1 MKSIVEINEKEYA
14 DRKLEAAKTILPVMM
29 SQLSME
35 YMQDTRKRASVI
47 YNAVAIANEM
57 LREIGFVPTGA
68 SANPEKNTDRTAI
81 RKLSEMLGDDED

>member
-1 MKSIVEINEKEYA
+1 MKPIIELSEKEYA
-14 DRKLEAAKTILPVMM
+14 DRKLEASKTILPVMM

-57 LREIGFVPTGA
+57 LREIGYVQEGA
-68 SANPEKNTDRTAI
+68 SAEPEKNTDRTAI
-81 RKLSEMLGDDED
+81 RKLSEMLGSDED